1 MMYSLLLFLA
11 YSTLA
16 SATTYFLTVFA
27 PNTEIDGALLN
38 AAAQGFYA
46 GLSGPAT
53 YCPQGFTCPDT
64 QSSLVYAGLTAMAV
78 EVPGG
83 QAIYVAASGQ
93 IAYTPAHSSY
103 EPAGSLTGGW
113 FNKTIVSDCDPAH
126 EVLDFLPVDGS
137 SSGGIKLC
145 PQVEEYMAGTGAS
158 FRLYAGTAAFNLT
171 GCIDAVGLTLHGVAE
186 DFGCWQYT

>member
-1 MMYSLLLFLA
+1 MICSLLLFLA

-78 EVPGG
+78 SCIVEMSK
-83 QAIYVAASGQ
+83 ALYMCYKLRFLRI
-93 IAYTPAHSSY
+93 I
-103 EPAGSLTGGW
+103 L
-113 FNKTIVSDCDPAH
+113 NTIV
-126 EVLDFLPVDGS
+126 
-137 SSGGIKLC
+137 
-145 PQVEEYMAGTGAS
+145 
-158 FRLYAGTAAFNLT
+158 
-171 GCIDAVGLTLHGVAE
+171 
-186 DFGCWQYT
+186 